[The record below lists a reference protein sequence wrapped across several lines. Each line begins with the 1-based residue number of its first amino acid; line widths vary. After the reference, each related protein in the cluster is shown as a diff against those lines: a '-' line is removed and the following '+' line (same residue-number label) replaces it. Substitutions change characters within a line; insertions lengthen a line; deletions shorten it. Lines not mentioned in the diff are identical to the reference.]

1 MPIDWLQGVT
11 MSNSL
16 LSRARAKLEREVL
29 EIERRTDLT
38 EQQKVDKIIVIFSVG
53 CGAIAVQP
61 IPFADIF
68 ILTPLQAYMGT
79 RLAAI
84 RGLKLSEQEST
95 DLIKQ
100 LMGVVGLGLVA
111 QQLGI
116 AAAKILFP
124 IFGGVATVPVVFGL
138 TYAIGNVMDKYIVA
152 KVAGRTMTPDEI
164 KKAWKD
170 AKKSGEAEGK
180 RRQEEIRRN
189 ADKG

>member
-1 MPIDWLQGVT
+1 
-11 MSNSL
+11 MSDSL
-16 LSRARAKLEREVL
+16 LSRARAKLERDVL
-29 EIERRTDLT
+29 EIEHRTDLT
-38 EQQKVDKIIVIFSVG
+38 DQQKVDKIIVIFSVV
-53 CGAIAVQP
+53 CGGIAVQP

-68 ILTPLQAYMGT
+68 ILTPLQAWMGT

-100 LMGVVGLGLVA
+100 LMGVVGMGLVA

-124 IFGGVATVPVVFGL
+124 IFGGVATIPVVFGL
-138 TYAIGNVMDKYIVA
+138 TYAIGSVMDKYIVA
-152 KVAGRTMTPDEI
+152 KMAGRPLTAEEI

-170 AKKSGEAEGK
+170 ARKSGEAEGK
-180 RRQEEIRRN
+180 RREQEIRRD
-189 ADKG
+189 AGKR

>member
-1 MPIDWLQGVT
+1 MT
-11 MSNSL
+11 KSL
-16 LSRARAKLEREVL
+16 LVRVRERLDREVL

-68 ILTPLQAYMGT
+68 ILTPLQAYMGS

-100 LMGVVGLGLVA
+100 LMGVVGMGLVA

-152 KVAGRTMTPDEI
+152 KVAGRTLTPEEI
-164 KKAWKD
+164 KRAWKD

>member
-1 MPIDWLQGVT
+1 
-11 MSNSL
+11 MSDNL
-16 LSRARAKLEREVL
+16 LSRARARLEREVL
-29 EIERRTDLT
+29 DIENRTDLT
-38 EQQKVDKIIVIFSVG
+38 DDKKASQIVVVFSTVCAG
-53 CGAIAVQP
+53 IAVQP

-84 RGLKLSEQEST
+84 RGIRLSEQEST

-100 LMGVVGLGLVA
+100 LMGVVGMGLVA

-189 ADKG
+189 ADEG